1 MSESHIYI
9 YSQIGQGGVTAESIR
24 KKLVNAADEVVVHI
38 NSPGGEVYEGYTIYN
53 ILRNSGKKITVVIEG
68 LCASIATLIAC
79 AGDKIVMNPT
89 AEFMIHNPMVGIEGD
104 SEDLRKVAD
113 QLDNIKKTIIAAYK
127 RKTNK
132 SEEELWKMM
141 DSETFL
147 SATQA
152 KDFGFV
158 DEVEQALR
166 VVAYLDVTKIKSDK
180 SMDQKILDS
189 IESLGKKIEGLFK
202 SKPKNMDLTLA
213 DGTPIVIETEDE
225 TIEGKAIFIATPEG
239 NKPAPDGEVTLAD
252 GRVITVAGGIITAV
266 KEAEPEEQP
275 AEDVEALKAEIE
287 SLKALLAQKDT
298 DVSNK
303 NTEVETI
310 KAESEVLKA
319 EITNIKTD
327 FEKIRNMA
335 LGSNANPAKKPIQ
348 EPATTNEFINNIKN
362 KFKNK

>member
-24 KKLVNAADEVVVHI
+24 KKLANTTNEVVVHI

-79 AGDKIVMNPT
+79 AGDKIIMNPT

-202 SKPKNMDLTLA
+202 SKPKNMDSTLK
-213 DGTPIVIETEDE
+213 DGTPVFIETEDE
-225 TIEGKAIFIATPEG
+225 TLEEKAIFIVTPEG
-239 NKPAPDGEVTLAD
+239 NKPAPDGDHTLAD
-252 GRVITVAGGIITAV
+252 GRIITVSGGIITAV
-266 KEAEPEEQP
+266 KEAAPEEEP
-275 AEDVEALKAEIE
+275 TEDVEALKAEIE

-310 KAESEVLKA
+310 KAESETLKA
-319 EITNIKTD
+319 EITNIKTE

-335 LGSNANPAKKPIQ
+335 LGSNANPARKPIQ
-348 EPATTNEFINNIKN
+348 EKPETNPFINDLIN